1 MSNHPEHD
9 VVTENYGTS
18 PKTLGAYITGFILSF
33 ILTAAAFVLTSKHML
48 SNTSLYI
55 SIAVLALLQFCV
67 QSLCFLRLN
76 AGPEGRWNLYPFLFA
91 IFVVFVVIGGSL
103 WIMINLNYYMMDHS
117 MMAH

>member
-1 MSNHPEHD
+1 MSNHPELHEI
-9 VVTENYGTS
+9 VGESYGTS
-18 PKTLGAYITGFILSF
+18 PKTLAAYITGLVLSL
-33 ILTAAAFVLTSKHML
+33 ILTCAAFLLVGKHLL
-48 SNTSLYI
+48 SDGTLYI
-55 SIAVLALLQFCV
+55 AISLLAFLQFCV

-103 WIMINLNYYMMDHS
+103 WIMYNLNYN